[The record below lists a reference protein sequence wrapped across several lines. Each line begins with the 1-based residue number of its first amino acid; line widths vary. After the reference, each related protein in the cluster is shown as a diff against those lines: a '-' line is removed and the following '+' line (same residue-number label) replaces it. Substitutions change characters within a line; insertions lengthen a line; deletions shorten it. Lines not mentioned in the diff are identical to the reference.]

1 MKVDVPKLVDAIKS
15 CLPAR
20 RPIHHHEPFINPDQA
35 LPFIDKALRL
45 GVGNNA
51 FLDTFA
57 DYVRDVTNSEQVIL
71 TSSGT
76 AALQVA
82 LTVIG
87 VKPGEEVIV
96 PSMTFVATANAVAHI
111 GAIPHFIDG
120 ATTIKAS
127 RLRQYLEKNT
137 NPYWNK
143 KGRINKQTGR
153 RISALVVVDLLGM
166 PADWVGIRSVS
177 DEFGL
182 EVIEDACQAFG
193 SKKSNIACGTFATI
207 GVISFNN
214 NKIVTTNGGGAILT
228 NDPYL
233 AARAALLATTARKEH
248 PWLVEHDSIAW
259 NYRMGSINA
268 ALGVAQMK
276 NFTEILA
283 YKKKLF
289 ELYLEKI
296 YPFIASGQVVGLLE
310 PNLLTKPCEPNY
322 WLNTLLVDPSQ
333 RDEIL
338 TELHKEGIF
347 ARAVF
352 TPLHTLPMYKD
363 NPRSDSAMSECISY
377 HGRAICLPSG
387 VGLI

>member
-45 GVGNNA
+45 GLGSNT

-57 DYVRDVTNSEQVIL
+57 DYIRDVTKSEQVIL

-87 VKPGEEVIV
+87 VKPGDEVIV
-96 PSMTFVATANAVAHI
+96 PSMTFVATANAVVHA

-120 ATTIKAS
+120 APNIKPYK
-127 RLRQYLEKNT
+127 LRQYLASAT
-137 NPYWNK
+137 NPYWSK
-143 KGRINKQTGR
+143 QGRINKANGR
-153 RISALVVVDLLGM
+153 RITALVIVDLLGE
-166 PADWVGIRSVS
+166 PADWPGIRTVAS
-177 DEFGL
+177 DFGI

-193 SKKSNIACGTFATI
+193 SKKNGAACGTFATI

-214 NKIVTTNGGGAILT
+214 NKIVTTNGGGALLT
-228 NDPYL
+228 NDPWL
-233 AARAALLATTARKEH
+233 AAKAHQLVNTARKEH
-248 PWLVEHDSIAW
+248 PWLVEHDSVAW

-276 NFTEILA
+276 NFDNILA
-283 YKKKLF
+283 
-289 ELYLEKI
+289 EK
-296 YPFIASGQVVGLLE
+296 AA
-310 PNLLTKPCEPNY
+310 LTKKYKEKLDFLVWGPDF
-322 WLNTLLVDPSQ
+322 WLNTIFVPKVQ
-333 RDEIL
+333 HNEIL

-347 ARAVF
+347 ARAVS

-363 NPRSDSAMSECISY
+363 HPRSDSAMLECINFFNQ
-377 HGRAICLPSG
+377 AICLPSG
-387 VGLI
+387 ANLL